1 MELGL
6 FDILKLGGFTWTDA
20 TRLVRH
26 QSVRYPVNELLRH
39 GWLDLYQ
46 SYQGRPVFRKV
57 DQIVSF
63 YGLSGTRA
71 AFYGVYRVLKE
82 GPRTDGLV
90 LKNCPWSAEW
100 HQEAGFF
107 YDLKHDPRFGDLRQR
122 LIVDW
127 GRATRSWI
135 QKPVNKRVLSIQESG
150 RRLQPFGDYLE
161 FSLSFDQL
169 KDLFANEEAHSDWR
183 SRLSAVAGIYL
194 ILAEGSGDLYVGS
207 AYGEGGIWARWRDY
221 TVSGHGGNT
230 LLSDLID
237 QDPSYPSAFRFSL
250 LQILPRTMSPDE
262 VIKREAVYKAK
273 LGTRAIGLNR
283 N

>member
-6 FDILKLGGFTWTDA
+6 LDILKLGGFTWTDA

-26 QSVRYPVNELLRH
+26 QDVRYPVDELLRH
-39 GWLDLYQ
+39 GWLELYQ
-46 SYQGRPVFRKV
+46 RYQGRSVFRKV

-63 YGLSGTRA
+63 YGLTGTRA
-71 AFYGVYRVLKE
+71 AFYGVYRVLRE
-82 GPRTDGLV
+82 RPRTDGLV
-90 LKNCPWSAEW
+90 LKDCPWSAKW

-107 YDLKHDPRFGDLRQR
+107 YDLKYDPRFDDLRHR

-127 GRATRSWI
+127 GHATRSWI
-135 QKPVNKRVLSIQESG
+135 QKPANKHVLSIQEPG
-150 RRLQPFGDYLE
+150 RRLPPFEDYLE

-169 KDLFANEEAHSDWR
+169 RDLFANEEAHTEWR
-183 SRLSAVAGIYL
+183 SRLSAVAGVYL

-207 AYGEGGIWARWRDY
+207 AYGEGGIWTRWRNY
-221 TVSGHGGNT
+221 AASGHGGNA
-230 LLSDLID
+230 LLRDLIAR
-237 QDPSYPSAFRFSL
+237 DPSYPSAFRFSL
-250 LQILPRTMSPDE
+250 LQILPRTMAREE

-273 LGTRAIGLNR
+273 LGTRARGLNL